1 MAQERLRVLRRLLES
16 EGWKLAK
23 ALNQEV
29 IDVRATE
36 IVRNRVKTEADVYA
50 MEFDKGHI
58 QGRESAFLD
67 IETQAETYEQF
78 ILEQRSKEN
87 ELEDPQAPADGS
99 LA

>member
-1 MAQERLRVLRRLLES
+1 
-16 EGWKLAK
+16 
-23 ALNQEV
+23 
-29 IDVRATE
+29 
-36 IVRNRVKTEADVYA
+36 